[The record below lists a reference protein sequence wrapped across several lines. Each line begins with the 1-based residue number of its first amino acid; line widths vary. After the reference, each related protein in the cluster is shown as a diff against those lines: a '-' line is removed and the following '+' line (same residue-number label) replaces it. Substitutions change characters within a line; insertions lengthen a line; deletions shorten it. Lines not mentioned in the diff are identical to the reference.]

1 MRERGARTMRL
12 EVLVPQAGTHPA
24 KDRLGAWYA
33 RQGYRVVGSARFEE
47 IVADD
52 AALHLAIPCEFRVF
66 AKPLAG
72 AGRAGGRVA
81 P

>member
-1 MRERGARTMRL
+1 MRL

-72 AGRAGGRVA
+72 AAGPADALRLDLA
-81 P
+81 